1 MVFSRCLTYG
11 DQFLFRFELQLHMYI
26 YILLIHGFMIFVWTM
41 FIWFWW
47 GSDIIIYISIWSW
60 GIYPNISVY
69 FSVEFIHTWC
79 HISISEG
86 TSRAPSGTSCGHSV
100 HFFPSEAGWF
110 FWMMVKPN
118 HWIIFFWILEWF
130 GMMVPDPSVAD
141 GFFQKFEALPVDVG
155 WALEICDIK
164 ESERKGSFFK
174 YFAILLWVEKTWCVF
189 FWEFFSIFGDSSGNC
204 AVFFPDFNLY
214 QKPKDLTVT
223 NDAGHCPE
231 ELARQM
237 GQHHLLPLFLGAA
250 DMVTLL
256 EKIAGERVNQH
267 FFILRIVVTV
277 VVNFKQLLGC
287 PRTGQQ
293 WEN

>member
-1 MVFSRCLTYG
+1 MMCF
-11 DQFLFRFELQLHMYI
+11 FFE
-26 YILLIHGFMIFVWTM
+26 
-41 FIWFWW
+41 
-47 GSDIIIYISIWSW
+47 S
-60 GIYPNISVY
+60 
-69 FSVEFIHTWC
+69 
-79 HISISEG
+79 
-86 TSRAPSGTSCGHSV
+86 
-100 HFFPSEAGWF
+100 
-110 FWMMVKPN
+110 
-118 HWIIFFWILEWF
+118 
-130 GMMVPDPSVAD
+130 
-141 GFFQKFEALPVDVG
+141 
-155 WALEICDIK
+155 
-164 ESERKGSFFK
+164 
-174 YFAILLWVEKTWCVF
+174 
-189 FWEFFSIFGDSSGNC
+189 FFSIFGDSGGNC
-204 AVFFPDFNLY
+204 GVFFPDFNLY

-293 WEN
+293 WENQGEKHAVTEVLGRVLGSCRLFRWGFSPCSHFL

>member
-1 MVFSRCLTYG
+1 MI
-11 DQFLFRFELQLHMYI
+11 FLDDGEAKSLDHFFLNTGVIWDDGTRPVCCRWFFFRSLKRFRLMLDGHWKSVTSKNQNARVVSSN
-26 YILLIHGFMIFVWTM
+26 ILLF
-41 FIWFWW
+41 
-47 GSDIIIYISIWSW
+47 
-60 GIYPNISVY
+60 
-69 FSVEFIHTWC
+69 C
-79 HISISEG
+79 
-86 TSRAPSGTSCGHSV
+86 
-100 HFFPSEAGWF
+100 
-110 FWMMVKPN
+110 
-118 HWIIFFWILEWF
+118 F
-130 GMMVPDPSVAD
+130 G
-141 GFFQKFEALPVDVG
+141 L
-155 WALEICDIK
+155 
-164 ESERKGSFFK
+164 RKHD
-174 YFAILLWVEKTWCVF
+174 VF
-189 FWEFFSIFGDSSGNC
+189 FFFESFFSIFGDSGGNC